1 MPIRMAECSQLAA
14 GTSPRVPLFGC
25 QVDNI
30 SLDEAVKRVE
40 TFIDQGGTQ
49 RFFAVNVHKIV
60 AFQRSPEL
68 RNIANQSDLVTADG
82 QWIVWTSKWF
92 RKPLKGRV
100 NGTDLMECLVK
111 LAVDRQYGIYLLG
124 ARPETLVTMIE
135 YYQKEY
141 PGLKVLGSRNGYWSP
156 EEETSVVQAIRETRP
171 HILFVGMSSPRKE
184 LFIDRNLQELQV
196 PFVMGVGGSFD
207 VVAGVTSRAPIWMQR
222 TGLEWFWRVLQ
233 EPGRMWKRYL
243 LDGIQ
248 FGFIVIRELV
258 SGSAL

>member
-1 MPIRMAECSQLAA
+1 MAECSQLV
-14 GTSPRVPLFGC
+14 GGVSPRISLFGC
-25 QVDNI
+25 QLDNI
-30 SLDEAVKRVE
+30 SLNEAVQRVE
-40 TFIDQGGTQ
+40 SFIKQGGTQ

-68 RNIANQSDLVTADG
+68 RSIANNSDLVTADG

-92 RKPLKGRV
+92 RRPLKGRV

-111 LAVDRQYGIYLLG
+111 LAFDKQYGIYLLG
-124 ARPETLVTMIE
+124 ARPEALATMVE
-135 YYQKEY
+135 HYQELY
-141 PGLKVLGSRNGYWSP
+141 PGLKILGARNGYWAP
-156 EEETSVVQAIRETRP
+156 EEEDSVVHAIRQTRP
-171 HILFVGMSSPRKE
+171 DILFVGMSSPRKE
-184 LFIDRNLQELQV
+184 LFIDRNLHDLQV

-207 VVAGVTSRAPIWMQR
+207 VVAGITSRAPIWMQH

-243 LDGIQ
+243 LDGIR
-248 FGFIVIRELV
+248 FGFLVIRELV